1 MGAAGRQRAQ
11 EVYDWK
17 VVIAQYEALWAEQ
30 ESVRLAALQSTSTP
44 PAKLGHPWPARM
56 DPFYAFANYPT
67 QALTASTVLCLADVS
82 LEAATAR
89 IQTYQG
95 MAMVSFAKWVLPSDA
110 EIAVVLKQAS
120 MGPQAALDLV
130 MHIEDA
136 RKPFVF
142 RTLAWLLKLGIFK
155 VQS

>member
-1 MGAAGRQRAQ
+1 MGAEGRKRAQ
-11 EVYDWK
+11 QVYDWK
-17 VVIAQYEALWAEQ
+17 VIIGQYEALWAEQ
-30 ESVRLAALQSTSTP
+30 QRVRLAALQSTESAP
-44 PAKLGHPWPARM
+44 LNMAHAWPARM
-56 DPFYAFANYPT
+56 DPFHAFANYPT
-67 QALTASTVLCLADVS
+67 QALKPSTVLCLADSS
-82 LEAATAR
+82 LETATAR
-89 IQTYQG
+89 LQSYQA

-110 EIAVVLKQAS
+110 EIAAVLKQAS
-120 MGPQAALDLV
+120 NGPQAALDLV